1 VPGNNLAQLG
11 LAQVTLLARI
21 EGLDPAIV
29 LPAAAAD
36 PSNAQ
41 LATQAAD
48 IEVAQGNY
56 EAAFTRLIGA
66 VKLTLGDERKLAREH
81 LVSLFALVD
90 PADPLLAKARQQLAS
105 ALF

>member
-1 VPGNNLAQLG
+1 
-11 LAQVTLLARI
+11 
-21 EGLDPAIV
+21 LDPAIV

-56 EAAFTRLIGA
+56 EAAFTRLINT
-66 VKLTLGDERKLAREH
+66 VKLTTQDERKLVREH

-90 PADPLLAKARQQLAS
+90 PADPVLAKARQQLAS